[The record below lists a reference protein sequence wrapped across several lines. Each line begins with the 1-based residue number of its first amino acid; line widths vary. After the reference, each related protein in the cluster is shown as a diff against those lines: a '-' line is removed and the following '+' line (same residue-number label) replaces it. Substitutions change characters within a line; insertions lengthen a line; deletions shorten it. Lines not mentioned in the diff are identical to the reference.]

1 MCDFNK
7 CSSSSG
13 ESDHSFELME
23 ALPALK
29 HDMMLTDIT
38 EECLAR
44 LGVLTDV
51 QNLSPAIF
59 ESPCFPVSGVIY
71 GPNNRLMICLNCQ
84 RAKKPT
90 TPLVKVWF
98 LVETGSNC
106 TFLAEHTMN
115 SLFGSG
121 NAPPSIVHLAIQDP
135 TSVIECNLS
144 HGQFAQ
150 ANVLGMKAMLDL
162 EVSIEGIN
170 GKQKTFRLDTQ

>member
-1 MCDFNK
+1 MD
-7 CSSSSG
+7 
-13 ESDHSFELME
+13 
-23 ALPALK
+23 ALPAFK
-29 HDMMLTDIT
+29 HDVMLTDIT
-38 EECLAR
+38 EEGLAQ

-90 TPLVKVWF
+90 MPLVKVWF
-98 LVETGSNC
+98 LVDTGSNC
-106 TFLAEHTMN
+106 TFLAEHTMD

-121 NAPPSIVHLAIQDP
+121 NAPPSIVHIAIQNP

-144 HGQFAQ
+144 HSHFAQ
-150 ANVLGMKAMLDL
+150 ANVLGMKALLDL

-170 GKQKTFRLDTQ
+170 GKEKTFKLVNQ